1 MTSNDQAL
9 APGSAEC
16 PSSRTAAWR
25 RLLALLR
32 PEASRLGGVAVACLV
47 GVCAALAG
55 PWLLGTAIDRSF
67 HPGTIAEGRSKPQG
81 SLDHTALART
91 LAVVAL
97 LYVVSAVCAWAEEY
111 LMARVAQRTAY
122 TLREEIAGKLTRLPV
137 AHFDTHSRGDL
148 LSRMTNDVD
157 NVTTALHEGVVELIA
172 ATLGLVGAFALMVSI
187 SPWLTL
193 LTCLVLPLAFVSTA
207 LVTRRAQN
215 RFALWSQRT
224 GDLNGH
230 AEEVFSGLDV
240 VAVHGQRE
248 AMIDSFDELNDRLYS
263 AGVRAHVISG
273 ILQPVTMLLQH
284 LNYVVI
290 AVAGA
295 LYMASGQLSLGEV
308 QAFVQYTWLF
318 TAPLVDVADTVDILQ
333 CGLASAERV
342 FELLD
347 APEET
352 PDRPRTAA
360 PPSRPATQQ
369 ATLLT
374 AGSLT
379 AGSLTAG
386 SLTAGSLT
394 AGSGT
399 AGSGTAGSGTAGSGT
414 QPRRGHVRLRDV
426 SFRYSPTGP
435 LVLENLNLEVAPGQ
449 TVAIV
454 GPTGAGKTT
463 LVNLLL
469 RFYETTS
476 GEIMVDGVDVRQL
489 PRDDLRRHF
498 GVVSQDAWLFEGTIR
513 ENIAYGAPD
522 AGEAAVLR
530 AARLAQVDRFVHRL
544 PNGYDTV
551 LHENGANIS
560 GGERQLVTMAR
571 ALLIDP
577 SIIVLDEATSCVDP
591 YTEALVRR
599 SSRSLRESRTI
610 FVVAHRLATARDADI
625 ILVVDNGQIVEQ
637 GRHKELLGLNGR
649 YSDLCASQSPG
660 QVFEQS

>member
-1 MTSNDQAL
+1 
-9 APGSAEC
+9 
-16 PSSRTAAWR
+16 
-25 RLLALLR
+25 
-32 PEASRLGGVAVACLV
+32 LV

-55 PWLLGTAIDRSF
+55 PWLLGAAIDLSF
-67 HPGTIAEGRSKPQG
+67 HPGNIAEGRSRPQG
-81 SLDHTALART
+81 SLDHAAFART
-91 LAVVAL
+91 LAIVAL
-97 LYVVSAVCAWAEEY
+97 VYVVSAVCDWAEEY

-137 AHFDTHSRGDL
+137 AHFDTQSRGDL

-157 NVTTALHEGVVELIA
+157 NLTTALHEGVVELIA

-193 LTCLVLPLAFVSTA
+193 VTCLVLPLAFVSTA
-207 LVTRRAQN
+207 LVTRRAQD

-263 AGVRAHVISG
+263 AGVRAQVISG
-273 ILQPVTMLLQH
+273 ILQPVSVLLQH
-284 LNYVVI
+284 LNYVVV

-295 LYMASGQLSLGEV
+295 LFMASGQLSLGEV
-308 QAFVQYTWLF
+308 QAFIQYTWLF

-333 CGLASAERV
+333 CGLASAKRV

-352 PDRPRTAA
+352 PDRPRTGA
-360 PPSRPATQQ
+360 PPSHPATQQ
-369 ATLLT
+369 AALLT
-374 AGSLT
+374 AGSD
-379 AGSLTAG
+379 A
-386 SLTAGSLT
+386 
-394 AGSGT
+394 
-399 AGSGTAGSGTAGSGT
+399 

-476 GEIMVDGVDVRQL
+476 GEIMVDGVEVRQL

-498 GVVSQDAWLFEGTIR
+498 GVVLQDAWLFEGTIR

-522 AGEAAVLR
+522 AGEAALLR
-530 AARLAQVDRFVHRL
+530 AAKIAQVDRFVHQL

-560 GGERQLVTMAR
+560 VGERQLVTLAR
-571 ALLIDP
+571 AFLIDP

-591 YTEALVRR
+591 CTEALVRR
-599 SSRSLRESRTI
+599 SSRLLRESRTT
-610 FVVAHRLATARDADI
+610 FVIAHRLATARDADT

-637 GRHKELLGLNGR
+637 GSHKELLRQNGR
-649 YSDLCASQSPG
+649 YSDLCASQSRSQS
-660 QVFEQS
+660 QVFERS

>member
-1 MTSNDQAL
+1 MTSHDQAL
-9 APGSAEC
+9 APGSAER
-16 PSSRTAAWR
+16 PSSRTAPWR

-32 PEASRLGGVAVACLV
+32 PEASRLGGVAVASLV

-55 PWLLGTAIDRSF
+55 PWLLGAAIDRSF
-67 HPGTIAEGRSKPQG
+67 HPGTIAGGRSRPQG
-81 SLDHTALART
+81 SLDHAALART

-97 LYVVSAVCAWAEEY
+97 VYVVSAVCAWAEEY

-137 AHFDTHSRGDL
+137 AHFDTQSRGDL

-193 LTCLVLPLAFVSTA
+193 VTCLVLPLAFVSTA
-207 LVTRRAQN
+207 LVTRRAQD

-273 ILQPVTMLLQH
+273 ILEPVTMLLQH

-333 CGLASAERV
+333 CGLASTERV
-342 FELLD
+342 LELLD

-352 PDRPRTAA
+352 LDRPRTAA
-360 PPSRPATQQ
+360 LPSHPATQQ
-369 ATLLT
+369 ATPL
-374 AGSLT
+374 A
-379 AGSLTAG
+379 
-386 SLTAGSLT
+386 
-394 AGSGT
+394 AGSG
-399 AGSGTAGSGTAGSGT
+399 AE
-414 QPRRGHVRLRDV
+414 PRRGHVRLRDV
-426 SFRYSPTGP
+426 SFRYSPTDP
-435 LVLENLNLEVAPGQ
+435 LVLDNLSLEVAPGQ

-476 GEIMVDGVDVRQL
+476 GEITVDGVEVRQL
-489 PRDDLRRHF
+489 PRDHLRRHF
-498 GVVSQDAWLFEGTIR
+498 GVVLQDAWLFEGTIR

-522 AGEAAVLR
+522 AGEAAILR
-530 AARLAQVDRFVHRL
+530 AARLAQVDRFVHQL

-560 GGERQLVTMAR
+560 AGERQLVTMAR
-571 ALLIDP
+571 AFLIDP

-591 YTEALVRR
+591 CTEALVRR
-599 SSRSLRESRTI
+599 SSRVLRESRTT
-610 FVVAHRLATARDADI
+610 FVIAHRLATARDADT

-637 GRHKELLGLNGR
+637 GSHKELLRRNGL
-649 YSDLCASQSPG
+649 YSDLCTSHWSVPDRRR
-660 QVFEQS
+660 

>member
-1 MTSNDQAL
+1 MTSHDQAL
-9 APGSAEC
+9 APGSADRS
-16 PSSRTAAWR
+16 SSRPAPWR

-32 PEASRLGGVAVACLV
+32 PEAGRLGGVAVAALV

-55 PWLLGTAIDRSF
+55 PRLLGAATDLSF
-67 HPGTIAEGRSKPQG
+67 PPGNIAEGRSRPQG
-81 SLDHTALART
+81 SLDHAALART
-91 LAVVAL
+91 LAAVAL
-97 LYVVSAVCAWAEEY
+97 VYLVSAVCAWAEEY
-111 LMARVAQRTAY
+111 LMSQVAQRTAY
-122 TLREEIAGKLTRLPV
+122 TLREEIAGKLARLPV
-137 AHFDTHSRGDL
+137 AHFDTQSRGDL

-193 LTCLVLPLAFVSTA
+193 VTCLVLPPAFIATA
-207 LVTRRAQN
+207 LVTRRAQD

-240 VAVHGQRE
+240 VAVHGQRD
-248 AMIDSFDELNDRLYS
+248 AMIESFDELNDRLYS

-295 LYMASGQLSLGEV
+295 LFMASGQLSLGEV
-308 QAFVQYTWLF
+308 QAFVQYAWLF
-318 TAPLVDVADTVDILQ
+318 TAPLVDVAETVDVLQ

-352 PDRPRTAA
+352 PDMPPTAA
-360 PPSRPATQQ
+360 PPSHPTTQQ
-369 ATLLT
+369 ATLLA
-374 AGSLT
+374 AGPG
-379 AGSLTAG
+379 AGPGAG
-386 SLTAGSLT
+386 
-394 AGSGT
+394 
-399 AGSGTAGSGTAGSGT
+399 
-414 QPRRGHVRLRDV
+414 PRRGHVRLRDV

-435 LVLENLNLEVAPGQ
+435 LVLENLSLEVAPGQ

-476 GEIMVDGVDVRQL
+476 GEILVDGVDIRQL
-489 PRDDLRRHF
+489 PRDDLRRSF
-498 GVVSQDAWLFEGTIR
+498 GVVLQDAWLFEGTIR

-522 AGEAAVLR
+522 AGEAAILR
-530 AARLAQVDRFVHRL
+530 AARLAQVDRFVHQL
-544 PNGYDTV
+544 PGGYDTV

-560 GGERQLVTMAR
+560 VGERQLVTMAR
-571 ALLIDP
+571 AFLVDP
-577 SIIVLDEATSCVDP
+577 PIIVLDEATSCVDP
-591 YTEALVRR
+591 CTEALVRQ
-599 SSRSLRESRTI
+599 SSRSLRESRTS
-610 FVVAHRLATARDADI
+610 FVIAHRLATARDADT

-637 GRHKELLGLNGR
+637 GSHKELLRRKGR
-649 YSDLCASQSPG
+649 YSDLCASQSQF
-660 QVFEQS
+660 QVFERS